1 MVAGVLSFIGLV
13 IIIAIVL
20 VALVIGVVVRAVRGK
35 PRRSV

>member
-1 MVAGVLSFIGLV
+1 VVAGVLSFIGLV